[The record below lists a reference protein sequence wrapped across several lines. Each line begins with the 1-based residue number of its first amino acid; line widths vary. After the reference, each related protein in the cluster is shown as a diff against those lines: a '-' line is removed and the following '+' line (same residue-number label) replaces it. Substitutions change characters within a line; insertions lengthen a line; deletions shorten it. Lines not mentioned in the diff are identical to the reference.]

1 MENVKKLGTV
11 DSLLLCEYLLQVG
24 GAMSHLK
31 LQKVLYYAQS
41 IHLAY
46 FDAPLIDDDF
56 QAWLHGPVSR
66 KVYDQLKDK
75 SKLYTEVAYNPLE
88 WGANTP
94 DVQLKGLLTND
105 QIEILNE
112 VIEGYGKMSASQLEN
127 LSHSEYP
134 WINARIGYGIEDRCE
149 VIIKKEVMASFYKAQ
164 IYNGA

>member
-1 MENVKKLGTV
+1 MV

-24 GAMSHLK
+24 GPMSHLK
-31 LQKVLYYAQS
+31 LQKILYYAQS

-66 KVYDQLKDK
+66 KVYDQLKDV
-75 SKLYTEVAYNPLE
+75 SKLYTEVAYNPEE
-88 WGANTP
+88 WGVNTP
-94 DVQLKGLLTND
+94 EVQLKRVLTKD

-134 WINARIGYGIEDRCE
+134 WINARIGYGIGDRCE
-149 VIIKKEVMASFYKAQ
+149 VIIEKDVMASFYKTQ
-164 IYNGA
+164 IYDGAKN